1 MKRKIFAMALLAGA
15 TAALGA
21 QQANDPYAGTSN
33 PPPDDQITVTND
45 APAKPAAGK
54 RAAPSAAAGQAETA
68 PAPTAVDPSINFPDP
83 RGDDDI
89 VHPVRPVAPSR
100 EPALSRRVLARTPDS
115 DPDGDIVHARAPRP
129 DELAEGTTIR
139 VHLLHRLSTASTE
152 KGEAFSS
159 RVASDVLQ
167 NGVVLIP
174 AGSRIEGQVAQVSSG
189 HVAGHGAMRLR
200 PETVVLPDGRRFQL
214 YAQTSSTPGAK
225 THVGSEGTIVP
236 NSRIKRDGIEY
247 GGAVGAGVTAGAV
260 VAGPAG
266 ALTGGLI
273 GAGVVTAH
281 LMVDHPQA
289 VLEPGTVLIF
299 TLTEPLELTPLL
311 ASQN

>member
-15 TAALGA
+15 AAALGA

-33 PPPDDQITVTND
+33 PPPDDQITATTV

-54 RAAPSAAAGQAETA
+54 LAVRPSVPS
-68 PAPTAVDPSINFPDP
+68 PADPVPASVDPAATLPDP
-83 RGDDDI
+83 SGDEDI
-89 VHPVRPVAPSR
+89 VHPARQAERTEQPQLTPRVAT
-100 EPALSRRVLARTPDS
+100 RTMDS
-115 DPDGDIVHARAPRP
+115 DPDGDIVHARPPRP
-129 DELAEGTTIR
+129 GELVEGTTIR

-159 RVASDVLQ
+159 KVASDVLL

-174 AGSRIEGQVAQVSSG
+174 AGAQIDGHVAQVSSG
-189 HVAGHGAMRLR
+189 HVAGHGVLRLR
-200 PETVVLPDGRRFQL
+200 PDAVILPDGRRFQL
-214 YAQTSSTPGAK
+214 YALTSSTPGAK

-236 NSRIKRDGIEY
+236 NSRIKRDSVEY
-247 GGAVGAGVTAGAV
+247 GGAVGAGVTTGAI

-281 LMVDHPQA
+281 LLINHPQA
-289 VLEPGTVLIF
+289 VLEPGTVLVF
-299 TLTEPLELTPLL
+299 TLTEPLELTPLVT
-311 ASQN
+311 SGS